1 MTDKE
6 KELRIERDIL
16 VEKAS
21 VKQNE
26 IKRIQQEIS
35 ELSQKINME
44 KQKKVNDIIEEK
56 KSQKKTVK

>member
-56 KSQKKTVK
+56 KSQKKTGK